1 VVGQLSFENGD
12 VLGQFAEVPGG
23 EGEEF
28 VKRPFYP
35 IRAINNR
42 WPIKRDTFTY
52 LDAVTE

>member
-1 VVGQLSFENGD
+1 VVWQPPFQNGD
-12 VLGQFAEVPGG
+12 VLGQFAEVPGR
-23 EGEEF
+23 ESQEF